1 MTYSN
6 WHGLLCNGLLPPW
19 SWSAAPSVD
28 ILSAQEQWIGKKN
41 PFIYIQMIC
50 TSQCFL
56 YIWCISMCEHTFKI
70 SLVVPKLCIQPSISY
85 HTWLRSLACLVMTVY
100 GAIGTWIMFFL
111 GDEDSHSILDGSVAP
126 MLAIIQ
132 MLLYP
137 VSPSGLVYCVLAST
151 IPHVYIRPRCPL
163 NFIPLPYLSYN
174 NCPLLLLLAPLA
186 IPCPLPQT
194 PQNNSTTS
202 TTF

>member
-1 MTYSN
+1 MWPTAIGMVHYVMVSSPLDHEVLRHLWIFSRLKSN
-6 WHGLLCNGLLPPW
+6 E
-19 SWSAAPSVD
+19 SVT
-28 ILSAQEQWIGKKN
+28 N
-41 PFIYIQMIC
+41 PFTYIQMIC
-50 TSQCFL
+50 TSKCF
-56 YIWCISMCEHTFKI
+56 
-70 SLVVPKLCIQPSISY
+70 
-85 HTWLRSLACLVMTVY
+85 VMSVY

-111 GDEDSHSILDGSVAP
+111 GDEDSHSTLDGSVVP
-126 MLAIIQ
+126 LPAIIQ
-132 MLLYP
+132 MFLYP

-163 NFIPLPYLSYN
+163 NCIPPPYLSYN
-174 NCPLLLLLAPLA
+174 NCLLLLLLAPLA